1 MPFNKKD
8 HHNFGEIRPRFKL
21 RSPLTHDQIME
32 RLQVH
37 TKLDKTVNTKLEL
50 EQFFIKMPVSER
62 HFWSP
67 ELKVTLEEDEFDEY
81 NGDTLIRVMVGP
93 EFTVWVLFVFIYS
106 FLGLLCLIGG
116 MYGLS
121 NLTLGI
127 NSAWIW
133 CFPITL
139 LLILGVWVIAKSG
152 QKAARDETLHLVS
165 TLYHAIGEGNAERI
179 HI

>member
-21 RSPLTHDQIME
+21 RSPLSQDEIMD
-32 RLQVH
+32 RLVNN
-37 TKLDKTVNTKLEL
+37 TALDKTVNTKLVL
-50 EQFFIKMPVSER
+50 GQFFIDMPIQER

-67 ELKVTLEEDEFDEY
+67 ELKVTLEDDEY
-81 NGDTLIRVMVGP
+81 NEYDGDTLIRVMVGP
-93 EFTVWVLFVFIYS
+93 VYTVWVLFVFIYS

-127 NSAWIW
+127 DSAWIW
-133 CFPITL
+133 CFPITF
-139 LLILGVWVIAKSG
+139 LLIVGVWVIAKSG